1 MITQDAMYHRN
12 CLTKLYKK
20 ASAKQLEGQYTDGE
34 RKIHGM
40 AFGAVMA
47 FIEGSLNN
55 ADE

>member
-12 CLTKLYKK
+12 CLTKLYKE

-40 AFGAVMA
+40 AFGAVVA